1 MKKISIKQLTLA
13 RFKVTQ
19 LYQEANETERK
30 ELIKAVNYSTNF
42 PNATTPKR
50 IKYFLRKD
58 NNINKFFYILEE
70 YITPIIIIFAVCYFT
85 LHLIIL

>member
-1 MKKISIKQLTLA
+1 MKRISIKELTLA

-19 LYQEANETERK
+19 LYREANETEKR
-30 ELIKAVNYSTNF
+30 ELLKAVNYSTNY

-58 NNINKFFYILEE
+58 RNIDKFYFVMEE
-70 YITPIIIIFAVCYFT
+70 YLTPIILIFAVCYFT
-85 LHLIIL
+85 LHLIIF

>member
-1 MKKISIKQLTLA
+1 MKKISIKQLTLS

-19 LYQEANETERK
+19 LYREANETEKR
-30 ELIKAVNYSTNF
+30 ELLKAVNYSTNY
-42 PNATTPKR
+42 PKATTPKAF
-50 IKYFLRKD
+50 KYYLRKD

-70 YITPIIIIFAVCYFT
+70 YLTPIIIIFAVCYFT